1 VKPATEYFSEDY
13 LSDFKRHG
21 GGSLCGASLS
31 QMMRVAMRGHF
42 PRLAEYAL
50 CQFALNLHNQIFFT
64 HFPQLHGSWLAYSA
78 PFGDTRICFSG
89 HGLASH
95 CPDSILIY
103 VQEPF
108 DKAQNPVRYTKSE
121 LADFISFFF
130 GDYLDLFLDG
140 LGGGLCKPSDYLR
153 AVSGDPDCRVSLLT
167 PAGWKT
173 SSVTAVLRESRQDCL
188 PRS

>member
-1 VKPATEYFSEDY
+1 MQTAAKYFAEDY
-13 LSDFKRHG
+13 ASDFKRHG
-21 GGSLCGASLS
+21 GVSLCGASLS
-31 QMMRVAMRGHF
+31 QMMRAAMSGNFLRF
-42 PRLAEYAL
+42 AEYAL
-50 CQFALNLHNQIFFT
+50 CQFALNLHNQAFHE

-78 PFGDTRICFSG
+78 PFGDTRLCFSG